1 MSYSKTEGKDKILHV
16 TKDDLAKPEVIDTLL
31 VDTDKYGILLPNG
44 EINWDCPC
52 LGGMP
57 QGPCGQEFKDAF
69 SCFHFSEED
78 PKGVD
83 CIPSFKAMQE
93 CFEKHSE
100 LFADYL
106 RDDDG
111 DDESGGG
118 GGGNTREEED
128 KEGGGGGGTEAAEDS
143 AVDGGGEASRAGDD
157 GTSVD
162 GPEKEGGSVS
172 VEDEHTPMEITP
184 QE

>member
-1 MSYSKTEGKDKILHV
+1 MCASLGKDKILHV

-31 VDTDKYGILLPNG
+31 VETGKYGILLPNG

-69 SCFHFSEED
+69 SCFHFSEEE
-78 PKGVD
+78 PKGMD
-83 CIPSFKAMQE
+83 CIPPFKAMQE

-100 LFADYL
+100 LFAEYL
-106 RDDDG
+106 RHDDHA
-111 DDESGGG
+111 DESGEQ
-118 GGGNTREEED
+118 EEED
-128 KEGGGGGGTEAAEDS
+128 QITGAAAESHVVTAEGAS
-143 AVDGGGEASRAGDD
+143 AVDANGEVSHVTDE

-162 GPEKEGGSVS
+162 GPEKEGVS
-172 VEDEHTPMEITP
+172 VEDEHTLMEVTS